1 MQETRVR
8 SRSQE
13 DPLEEEM
20 GTHSDIL
27 AGTVP
32 CTEMTGGLQSKGFK
46 ELDTNEVTS
55 TNADLCCMHVVPH
68 EITAYIY
75 NIYNLQKD
83 FQ

>member
-8 SRSQE
+8 SLSQE

-32 CTEMTGGLQSKGFK
+32 CAEMTGGLQSKGFK
-46 ELDTNEVTS
+46 ELDTNEVTEH
-55 TNADLCCMHVVPH
+55 T
-68 EITAYIY
+68 
-75 NIYNLQKD
+75 
-83 FQ
+83 F